1 MVQEYFNESEQ
12 VEEVEEDLNAFHL
25 KSNRRKP
32 EHKITFRESSIQH
45 QLPRPSDKLFFFFFG
60 EAHSFRNRWNLS
72 PNRLTR
78 QRISQAT
85 NRPKAPSYWAAEI
98 NRPWKRWI

>member
-1 MVQEYFNESEQ
+1 LNEIVQEYFNENEQ

-45 QLPRPSDKLFFFFFG
+45 QLPRPSDKLFSSSG
-60 EAHSFRNRWNLS
+60 KLIRS
-72 PNRLTR
+72 
-78 QRISQAT
+78 AT
-85 NRPKAPSYWAAEI
+85 DETFLQTD
-98 NRPWKRWI
+98 